1 MADTAAEYFRAKAAQ
16 ARRLASHLPPA
27 DPTGRALLE
36 LAAQYDAA
44 ALEADLIDR
53 GRPG

>member
-16 ARRLASHLPPA
+16 AGRLASHLPPS
-27 DPTGRALLE
+27 DPTGRALRE
-36 LAAQYDAA
+36 LAALYDAA
-44 ALEADLIDR
+44 ALEAEEAER